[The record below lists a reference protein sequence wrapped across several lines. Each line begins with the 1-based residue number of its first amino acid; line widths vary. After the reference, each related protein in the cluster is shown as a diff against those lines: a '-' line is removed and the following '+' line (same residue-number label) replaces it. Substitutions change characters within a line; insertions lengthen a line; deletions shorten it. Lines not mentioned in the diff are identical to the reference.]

1 MVTHRLLVVDVLSR
15 ESETQATIR
24 YFCSRSV
31 PQATGQPD
39 VFWVAIGK
47 SDLIPKDLDDG
58 GNATERE
65 PAVAAVPRPGR
76 PRGPDPV
83 VIEPV
88 VEIALAVG
96 AEDTFVTVR
105 DNRISLF
112 QRAWATHTVGL
123 EN

>member
-1 MVTHRLLVVDVLSR
+1 MVTHRLLVVNVLSR

-39 VFWVAIGK
+39 VFWVAIWE
-47 SDLIPKDLDDG
+47 SDLIPKDLDNG
-58 GNATERE
+58 RNATERE

-88 VEIALAVG
+88 VKIALAVG
-96 AEDTFVTVR
+96 AEDTLMIVR
-105 DNRISLF
+105 DHRMSLF
-112 QRAWATHTVGL
+112 PLRWAIHTIGL